1 MNICGDGR
9 LTIEGA
15 ESCIDLRTHVD
26 ISGRPG
32 TDHVFPV
39 DGKHMKYFDAKGEGE
54 RFFVAFRKDIAEHT
68 ETAMMQAHAFLAAEP
83 ALNAQP
89 LAEGG
94 KTE

>member
-1 MNICGDGR
+1 MNICRDGCV
-9 LTIEGA
+9 TIEGA

-32 TDHVFPV
+32 RDHLFLM
-39 DGKHMKYFDAKGEGE
+39 DGKHMKYFDANGEGE
-54 RFFVAFRKDIAEHT
+54 RFFAAFRKDIAEHT
-68 ETAMMQAHAFLAAEP
+68 ETAMTQAYAFLATEP

-94 KTE
+94 KME